1 MTQEEFSINTFDE
14 MIKKC
19 NSKDLDIV
27 KLYLEDIAKYP
38 ILTVEEEID
47 LVLKIKEGNQ
57 AAKDKL
63 INSNLKL
70 VVSIAKHYVG
80 YGVEFMDL
88 IQDGNCGL
96 IKAIDR
102 FDVSKG
108 FKFSTYATWWIKQ
121 FIIRGLY
128 DKGNA
133 IRIPVHRCEEISK
146 VRRAVEV
153 LIKELGRFPKP
164 NEIIDYMKTSDEYKS
179 FLETVSEDKIE
190 EILLDMQKKDIIS
203 LNTKIT
209 DDENSLEMI
218 QTLEDNNCDVQL
230 EIDAIGLRD
239 ELEELME
246 NLSERERY
254 ILIKR
259 FGFENGKILTLDE
272 LAEEVGVTRER
283 VRQIEL
289 RAIKKIKFK
298 AIKSELPVYL
308 DDPDFME
315 KEKELRYL

>member
-1 MTQEEFSINTFDE
+1 MYSYEQR
-14 MIKKC
+14 KKA
-19 NSKDLDIV
+19 V
-27 KLYLEDIAKYP
+27 
-38 ILTVEEEID
+38 
-47 LVLKIKEGNQ
+47 
-57 AAKDKL
+57 
-63 INSNLKL
+63 
-70 VVSIAKHYVG
+70 
-80 YGVEFMDL
+80 
-88 IQDGNCGL
+88 
-96 IKAIDR
+96 DR

-108 FKFSTYATWWIKQ
+108 YKFSTYATWWIKQ
-121 FIIRGLY
+121 AITRGVN

-133 IRIPVHRCEEISK
+133 IRIPVHKCEEISK
-146 VRRAVEV
+146 VKRVFEA

-190 EILLDMQKKDIIS
+190 EILLDMQKKDILS

-218 QTLEDNNCDVQL
+218 QVLEDNNCDVEL
-230 EIDAIGLRD
+230 EIDNIGLRD

-272 LAEEVGVTRER
+272 LAEELGVTRER

-289 RAIKKIKFK
+289 KAIKKIKFK

-308 DDPDFME
+308 DDPDLVE
-315 KEKELRYL
+315 KQKKLRYL